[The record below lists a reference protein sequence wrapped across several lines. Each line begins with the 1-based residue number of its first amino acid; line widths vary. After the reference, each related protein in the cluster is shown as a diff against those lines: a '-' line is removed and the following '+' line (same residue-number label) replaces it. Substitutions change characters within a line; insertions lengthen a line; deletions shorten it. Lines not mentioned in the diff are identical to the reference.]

1 MPDFNVKQ
9 STCCNQILAALSAED
24 SERMR
29 PHLHRVALIMEQVL
43 HEAGDPLEEV
53 YFVEAGLVSLTANTG
68 DHGMVEVGM
77 TGREG
82 LVGTSALLSPHAQA
96 IHRALVQI
104 GGSAW
109 RMRSAVLREMME
121 QSPALRDRCFG
132 YLQVVMA
139 QTSQSA
145 ACNAR
150 HELPERLARWLLMS
164 RDRADSDTIPMT
176 QEFLSYMLGV
186 RRAGVSIAVAA
197 LRARG
202 LIQQS
207 RGHMAILDRAGLE
220 QQSCTCYRLIEDS
233 RKQIMSAFQQH

>member
-1 MPDFNVKQ
+1 MPDFNATQPVY
-9 STCCNQILAALSAED
+9 CNKLLAALPVGD
-24 SERMR
+24 IERLR
-29 PHLHRVALIMEQVL
+29 QHLHRVPLVLEQVL
-43 HEAGDPLEEV
+43 HEVGHPLENV
-53 YFVEAGLVSLTANTG
+53 YFVEDGLVSLTANTG
-68 DHGMVEVGM
+68 DNGLVEVGM

-82 LVGTSALLSPHAQA
+82 LVGTAALLSPHSHA

-109 RMRSAVLREMME
+109 RMQSAVLREMME
-121 QSPALRDRCFG
+121 QSPALRDRCFR

-150 HELPERLARWLLMS
+150 HALPERLARWLLMS
-164 RDRADSDTIPMT
+164 RDRADGDTIPMT

-186 RRAGVSIAVAA
+186 RRAGVSIAVTA
-197 LRARG
+197 LHARG

-207 RGHMAILDRAGLE
+207 RGHMTILDRVGLE

-233 RKQIMSAFQQH
+233 RKQIMSAFQQP